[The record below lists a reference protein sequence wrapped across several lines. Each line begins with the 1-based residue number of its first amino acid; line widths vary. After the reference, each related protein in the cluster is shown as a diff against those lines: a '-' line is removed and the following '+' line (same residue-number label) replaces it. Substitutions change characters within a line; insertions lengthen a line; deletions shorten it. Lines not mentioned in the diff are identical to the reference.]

1 MTSPSPETDVSWRSL
16 SLEELE
22 REYSPSSCLD
32 GDIGPFIEAY
42 TDRSLDAVAECAE
55 LGSEVRTITYGPG
68 PRHAIDVVAPDAA
81 QSSPLVLYIHGG
93 YWQEL
98 SKADSFFAAADCVR
112 HDVAYAAVGYT
123 LAPDA
128 SLDEIVAE
136 CRLAASTIVGHAAAL
151 GIDPDRIV
159 LAGSSAG
166 AHLAAMVALDP
177 TTKWRPGA
185 VVLASGV
192 FDLEPLIDTY
202 INDAVGLDLE
212 ATKRNS
218 PAAFDLADFPT
229 ALVVHGD
236 NETPEFKRQSR
247 AFAEKIRAAGT
258 DVELLEI
265 PGRNHFDVVLDLCTT
280 GSELGERTL
289 NLARGSDA

>member
-1 MTSPSPETDVSWRSL
+1 MSWRSL

-55 LGSEVRTITYGPG
+55 LGSEVRTITYGPE
-68 PRHAIDVVAPDAA
+68 PRQAIDVVAPDAA
-81 QSSPLVLYIHGG
+81 QPSPLVFYIHGG

-98 SKADSFFAAADCVR
+98 SKADSFFPAAGCVR
-112 HDVAYAAVGYT
+112 HGIAYAAVGYT

-128 SLDEIVAE
+128 SLDGIVAE
-136 CRLAASTIVGHAAAL
+136 CRLATSTIVDRAAAL
-151 GIDPDRIV
+151 GIDADRIV

-177 TTKWRPGA
+177 TTEWRPAA

-192 FDLEPLIDTY
+192 FDLEPLVDTY
-202 INDAVGLDLE
+202 INDAVGLDLD
-212 ATKRNS
+212 AAKRNS
-218 PAAFDLADFPT
+218 PAAFDLADFPS

-236 NETPEFKRQSR
+236 NETSEFKRQSR
-247 AFAEKIRAAGT
+247 EIAEKIRAAGT
-258 DVELLEI
+258 DVDLLEV
-265 PGRNHFDVVLDLCTT
+265 PDRNHFDVILDLCDTNT
-280 GSELGERTL
+280 ELGRRMLEL
-289 NLARGSDA
+289 VLSH